1 MKLLG
6 KILTFYS
13 FLLTF
18 SLVFWGIRNIF
29 TAKGVDFWLL
39 LLLLPPCF
47 YFLFG
52 LQRKTSKIKN
62 LTGWLSLLTISI
74 LFFASLLAV
83 TIPLDWVFVLLLFPL
98 VVYFWKQM
106 IFEKRKAVAFV
117 GPPEPTLVEE
127 GKIEDIR
134 FRQFLKFLGG
144 AGLGFVLS
152 SLLNPRKVEAT
163 FFGSIPGPGTV
174 SLKDTEGTKI
184 NPAREDGNLA
194 DIKANTADI
203 KANTKVSGTN
213 NIDEASS
220 TLTYVGKEDADGVWV
235 IMAIDTS
242 SGTSITYAT
251 QTNNP
256 TYTNYSDAWTDRASL
271 TYSAYKDAF

>member
-18 SLVFWGIRNIF
+18 SLVFWGVRNIF
-29 TAKGVDFWLL
+29 NAKSTDFWLL
-39 LLLLPPCF
+39 LLLLPACF
-47 YFLFG
+47 YFLFS
-52 LQRKTSKIKN
+52 LRRKPSKIKN
-62 LTGWLSLLTISI
+62 LAGWLSVLTTSI
-74 LFFASLLAV
+74 LFLAALLTA
-83 TIPLDWVFVLLLFPL
+83 TIPLDWVFVFLLFPL
-98 VVYFWKQM
+98 MVYFWKQM
-106 IFEKRKAVAFV
+106 IFKRQKRVFSSIQL
-117 GPPEPTLVEE
+117 EPTFIEE
-127 GKIEDIR
+127 GRVEDVR

-152 SLLNPRKVEAT
+152 SLLNPKQAGAT
-163 FFGSIPGPGTV
+163 FFGSVPGPGTV
-174 SLKDTEGTKI
+174 SLKDSEGTKI

-194 DIKANTADI
+194 DIKANT
-203 KANTKVSGTN
+203 KVSGTN
-213 NIDEASS
+213 NIDETSS

-235 IMAIDTS
+235 IMKVDTS

-251 QTNNP
+251 QKNNP
-256 TYTNYSDAWTDRASL
+256 TIDNYSDAWENREDL